1 MNITKLLQIEYQIKA
16 IPQKNHLTP
25 VWKSISGIFDIPL
38 PGTDQEF
45 ETYLLESI
53 NFAWKKKGWHPKYK
67 ENHRVQ
73 AASSLLIA
81 KSLLSS
87 MEKLLLIL

>member
-53 NFAWKKKGWHPKYK
+53 NFAWKKKVGIPSIKK
-67 ENHRVQ
+67 
-73 AASSLLIA
+73 IIDC
-81 KSLLSS
+81 
-87 MEKLLLIL
+87 KLLVAY